1 MSTQSFRQKMTPL
14 HSWAGLIAGWIL
26 YFMFVTGTLGYF
38 DTEIDRWMV
47 PEQSLPVQMDR
58 DELVQIGQSYLQA
71 HAREAVD
78 WVIGLPNDRDP
89 SLRVSWQMP
98 AKGDV
103 ESDQAGEPYTTHHL
117 NVATGEAL
125 PLRKTGGGQL
135 LYQMH
140 YRLHYLPFL
149 AAFSLVAICTLLM
162 FVGLLTG
169 IIIHKKIF
177 VDFFTLRLNKGQRS
191 WLDAHN
197 LVTVLSMP
205 FQLMITYTG
214 LAFLLST
221 YMTLIVGLIY
231 GFGPADIQRFIDGA
245 FIDHHVEKEAANI
258 PAPLFPLPEILA
270 TADQI
275 WGKDVLGNSR
285 VDHFH
290 ISHPGDQNSVV
301 SMESISP
308 YPFARAAEDPHL
320 FFNGATG
327 EILSAGQRE
336 DADVTK
342 VGATLFRLH
351 EGNFAKPLVRWLYFL
366 GGLLGVVMIGTGL
379 ILWSVKRKQ
388 KYEQSNEAIPA
399 GHRLVER
406 LNIGTLVGLPI
417 AIAAYFLAN
426 RILPAEMYGREDWEV
441 HVMFLSWLAM
451 FLYTFLR
458 APNRVWIE
466 EMMIAS
472 VLFLSVPVVNV
483 LTTQRHLVITL
494 AHEDWALASVDL
506 MFLAMGLFWAGA
518 AWCVYQQA
526 EMSSSDLNIVP
537 SQPIG
542 EAAR

>member
-14 HSWAGLIAGWIL
+14 HSWAGLVAGWIL

-38 DTEIDRWMV
+38 DVEIDRWMS
-47 PEQSLPVQMDR
+47 PEQSLPVQVER
-58 DELVQIGQSYLQA
+58 NELVETGLTYLQT
-71 HAREAVD
+71 HASEAVD
-78 WVIGLPNDRDP
+78 WVIALPNDREP

-98 AKGDV
+98 PEEDAVPGQT
-103 ESDQAGEPYTTHHL
+103 EQPYRTQHL
-117 NVATGEAL
+117 DVATGEAL
-125 PLRKTGGGQL
+125 ILRKTGGGQL

-177 VDFFTLRLNKGQRS
+177 IDFFTLRLNKGQRS

-197 LVTVLSMP
+197 LVTVLSLP

-221 YMTLIVGLIY
+221 YMTLIVGLVY
-231 GFGPADIQRFIDGA
+231 GFGPADIQRFTEAA
-245 FIDHHVEKEAANI
+245 FIDHHVEKEAASI
-258 PAPLFPLPEILA
+258 PAPLFPIAEMLA
-270 TADQI
+270 TADEI
-275 WGKDVLGNSR
+275 WGTDVSGNSR

-290 ISHPGDQNSVV
+290 ISHPGDQNSIV

-308 YPFARAAEDPHL
+308 YPFAQAAEDPHL

-327 EILSAGQRE
+327 EVLSAGHAE

-366 GGLLGVVMIGTGL
+366 GGLLGIIMIGTGL

-388 KYEQSNEAIPA
+388 KYEQSNEPIPA

-426 RILPAEMYGREDWEV
+426 RILPVELAGREDWEV

-451 FLYTFLR
+451 FLYTFMRSPKR
-458 APNRVWIE
+458 AWIE
-466 EMMIAS
+466 EMILAS
-472 VLFLSVPVVNV
+472 ILFLGLPIVNA
-483 LTTQRHLVITL
+483 LTTDRHLAVTL
-494 AHEDWALASVDL
+494 RHEDWALASVDL
-506 MFLAMGLFWAGA
+506 LFVAMGLIWAGA
-518 AWCVYQQA
+518 AWCVYRQGNGENSISTA
-526 EMSSSDLNIVP
+526 AS
-537 SQPIG
+537 SQPVG
-542 EAAR
+542 EAAE